1 MPKITTITVEFVDP
15 DNAAL
20 KMSKT
25 INIGDLNTQEEI
37 DARIAQHENT
47 FRHRIAIGA
56 IKVADTL
63 TDTTPPE
70 GPTPVDPVPPAQDPA
85 P

>member
-15 DNAAL
+15 GNPTL
-20 KMSKT
+20 KMSKN

-47 FRHRIAIGA
+47 FRHRIAIGS
-56 IKVADTL
+56 IKPADTL
-63 TDTTPPE
+63 VDVTPA
-70 GPTPVDPVPPAQDPA
+70 DPAAQDPA

>member
-1 MPKITTITVEFVDP
+1 MAKITSINVEFVDP

-20 KMSKT
+20 RMTKT

-47 FRHRIAIGA
+47 FKYRIAIGT
-56 IKVADTL
+56 IKPADTL
-63 TDTTPPE
+63 VDTTTSE
-70 GPTPVDPVPPAQDPA
+70 GPAPIDPVTPAQDSA